1 MSEAVE
7 LPSGAARFRDGARKL
22 GLDPQ
27 IFVFPKSTRT
37 AAEAAAAI
45 GCEVAQ
51 IAKSLIFRSRARGT
65 PVLVVASGANRV
77 DEGAVARALAEP
89 LAGEDIERAD
99 PDFVRDVTGY
109 AIGGVP
115 PIGHA
120 VRPLVA
126 IDRDLLSHDVIWAA
140 AGAPNAVFRTSPGE
154 LVELTG
160 GVVAAVAQGG

>member
-7 LPSGAARFRDGARKL
+7 LPSGAARFRDGAHKL

-27 IFVFPKSTRT
+27 IFVFPKTTRT
-37 AAEAAAAI
+37 AAKAAADT
-45 GCEVAQ
+45 GCELAQ
-51 IAKSLIFRSRARGT
+51 IAKSLIFSSRAPGT
-65 PVLVVASGANRV
+65 PVPVVASGANRV
-77 DEGAVARALAEP
+77 DEGAVAWALAEP
-89 LAGEDIERAD
+89 LADEDIERAD
-99 PDFVRDVTGY
+99 PGFVRDVTGY

-115 PIGHA
+115 PIRHA

-126 IDRDLLSHDVIWAA
+126 VDRDLLTHDVIWAA
-140 AGAPNAVFRTSPGE
+140 AGASSAVFGTSAGE